1 MVTETDANLV
11 SAAAAGDPVA
21 LERLVSEHLPLVYN
35 IVGRALPVAADV
47 DDVVQETMLR
57 VVRSL
62 PGLRDP
68 RVFRS
73 WLVAVAMNQVR
84 DHARA
89 YSGRPR
95 PLDEAPELA
104 DPGADFADLT
114 LTELGLTGQRREV
127 AMATSWLD
135 DDDRELLS
143 LWWLVEAG
151 HLTRGDLV
159 NALGLEPHHVTV
171 RIARMKGQLETSRA
185 VVRALCAAPVC
196 LEISE
201 LAMHWHG
208 QPEPLW
214 RKRFARHVRQ
224 CPMCA
229 GMASDFV
236 PAERLLVRLPLVPLP
251 FGLADAVHHAVPS
264 VLFHSGPATAQMPA
278 FGHPGHPGLGG
289 PGGPGGPVGPMGPGA
304 PSSPADPLVQLG
316 GPRPAGH
323 SHRRIPK
330 SGARSAASHFA
341 AKAAVALAA
350 TGAVIGAVVVT
361 TGMSDQKPDS
371 QAGGPTTSLS
381 SADGTSTSGAA
392 TNPAASDSLSSST
405 GSSSSAPPSTRPDSA
420 KPTTST
426 SKSTMKPPSQ
436 PAAGSSASHSTASSA
451 PTTTSTSS
459 TSSASDPAGQV
470 LAVINKARAAQGL
483 APLTISAGLNKSAS
497 AHTSVMAS
505 GCGLSHQCPGEAALG
520 DRETAAGVSWSSAG
534 ENIGDGGPVSDTNAA
549 IASMA
554 VGLTNSMLAEQPPD
568 DGHRRNILSSDFHHI
583 GISVY
588 RDSKGTVWMTQD
600 FSD

>member
-11 SAAAAGDPVA
+11 SAAAAGDPAA
-21 LERLVSEHLPLVYN
+21 LERLVGDHLPLVYN

-57 VVRSL
+57 VVRGL
-62 PGLRDP
+62 PTLRDP

-73 WLVAVAMNQVR
+73 WLAAVAMNQVR
-84 DHARA
+84 DHVRA
-89 YSGRPR
+89 YHVRPR
-95 PLDEAPELA
+95 PLEEAPELA

-185 VVRALCAAPVC
+185 VVRALCAAPIC

-201 LAMHWHG
+201 MAMHWHG
-208 QPEPLW
+208 RPEPLW

-251 FGLADAVHHAVPS
+251 FGLADYVHLTVPAA
-264 VLFHSGPATAQMPA
+264 FRSGAATAQLPVS
-278 FGHPGHPGLGG
+278 G
-289 PGGPGGPVGPMGPGA
+289 PSA
-304 PSSPADPLVQLG
+304 PSAPSAR
-316 GPRPAGH
+316 PRPPAH

-330 SGARSAASHFA
+330 GTRAAASHFA
-341 AKAAVALAA
+341 AKAAVVLAA
-350 TGAVIGAVVVT
+350 TSAVIGAVVVT
-361 TGMSDQKPDS
+361 TGATDSTADS
-371 QAGGPTTSLS
+371 QAGTSTTSLTSVDGS
-381 SADGTSTSGAA
+381 STSTAD
-392 TNPAASDSLSSST
+392 TNPAPSDSVSSPT
-405 GSSSSAPPSTRPDSA
+405 GSTSSAPPSSRPDSA
-420 KPTTST
+420 RPTSST

-436 PAAGSSASHSTASSA
+436 SSAAPSTSQSPPASASAPPATSSTASSA
-451 PTTTSTSS
+451 
-459 TSSASDPAGQV
+459 ADPASQV
-470 LAVINKARAAQGL
+470 LAVINKARADQGL
-483 APLTISAGLNKSAS
+483 PPLTISAGLTKSAS

-505 GCGLSHQCPGEAALG
+505 GCGLSHQCPGEASLG
-520 DRETAAGVSWSSAG
+520 DRETAAGVSWTSAG
-534 ENIGDGGPVSDTNAA
+534 ENIGDGGPVANTDAA

-588 RDSKGTVWMTQD
+588 RDSSGTVWMTQD

>member
-1 MVTETDANLV
+1 MVTETDTTSV
-11 SAAAAGDPVA
+11 SAAAAGDPAA
-21 LERLVSEHLPLVYN
+21 LERLVSDYLPLVYN

-62 PGLRDP
+62 PTLRDP

-84 DHARA
+84 DHVRA
-89 YSGRPR
+89 YQGRPR
-95 PLDEAPELA
+95 PLDEAPEVA

-159 NALGLEPHHVTV
+159 SALGLEPHHVTV
-171 RIARMKGQLETSRA
+171 RIARMKAQLEVSRA
-185 VVRALCAAPVC
+185 VVRALCAAPIC
-196 LEISE
+196 LELSD

-224 CPMCA
+224 CPTCA
-229 GMASDFV
+229 GLATDFV

-251 FGLADAVHHAVPS
+251 FGLVEAVHRSVPS
-264 VLFHSGPATAQMPA
+264 AFHPAVAAAQQP
-278 FGHPGHPGLGG
+278 L
-289 PGGPGGPVGPMGPGA
+289 PGGPGQAPGQGPAQGP
-304 PSSPADPLVQLG
+304 SQ
-316 GPRPAGH
+316 GPRPTGH
-323 SHRRIPK
+323 SHRRIHRA
-330 SGARSAASHFA
+330 GARSAASHFA

-350 TGAVIGAVVVT
+350 TTAIVGAVVVT
-361 TGMSDQKPDS
+361 TGATDPKADS
-371 QAGGPTTSLS
+371 QPGGAVTSLS
-381 SADGTSTSGAA
+381 SLDGSSTSAAVTPTPSDSQTSTSA
-392 TNPAASDSLSSST
+392 SST
-405 GSSSSAPPSTRPDSA
+405 SAPSSRSDSA
-420 KPTTST
+420 KPTPST
-426 SKSTMKPPSQ
+426 SKSSMKPPTH
-436 PAAGSSASHSTASSA
+436 SSASSSVSQSSDLASVGA
-451 PTTTSTSS
+451 PSTSA
-459 TSSASDPAGQV
+459 TSSGSSSSQASPADQV
-470 LAVINKARAAQGL
+470 LAVINQARAGQGL
-483 APLTISAGLNKSAS
+483 APLTYSAGLNKSAS

-554 VGLTNSMLAEQPPD
+554 VGLTNGMLAEQPPD
-568 DGHRRNILSSDFHHI
+568 DGHRRNILSTDFHHI
-583 GISVY
+583 GISVF
-588 RDSKGTVWMTQD
+588 RDSNGTVWMTQD

>member
-11 SAAAAGDPVA
+11 SAAAAGDAAA
-21 LERLVSEHLPLVYN
+21 LERLVSDHLPLVYN

-89 YSGRPR
+89 YHGRPR

-151 HLTRGDLV
+151 HLTRGELV
-159 NALGLEPHHVTV
+159 SALGVEPHHVTV

-185 VVRALCAAPVC
+185 VVRALCAAPIC
-196 LEISE
+196 LELSE

-251 FGLADAVHHAVPS
+251 FGLADYVHRAFPP
-264 VLFHSGPATAQMPA
+264 VLHPGAATAQLPLVS
-278 FGHPGHPGLGG
+278 PSG
-289 PGGPGGPVGPMGPGA
+289 PSGPSGPPA
-304 PSSPADPLVQLG
+304 PSG
-316 GPRPAGH
+316 GPRPTAH
-323 SHRRIPK
+323 SHRRIAK

-350 TGAVIGAVVVT
+350 TSAVIGAVVVT
-361 TGMSDQKPDS
+361 TGATEPNADS
-371 QAGGPTTSLS
+371 QPSNPTTSLS
-381 SADGTSTSGAA
+381 SAGGSATTTTSAAA
-392 TNPAASDSLSSST
+392 TSPTPSDSVSSST
-405 GSSSSAPPSTRPDSA
+405 ESTSSVPPSTRPDSA
-420 KPTTST
+420 KPTPST
-426 SKSTMKPPSQ
+426 SKSSMKPPSQ
-436 PAAGSSASHSTASSA
+436 SAAGSSMSQSSTIAPSTA
-451 PTTTSTSS
+451 STSS
-459 TSSASDPAGQV
+459 TSSEADPASQV
-470 LAVINKARAAQGL
+470 LAVINRARAGQGL
-483 APLTISAGLNKSAS
+483 PPLTISAGLTKSAA
-497 AHTSVMAS
+497 AHTAVMAS
-505 GCGLSHQCPGEAALG
+505 GCGLSHQCPGEAGLG

-588 RDSKGTVWMTQD
+588 RDSGGTVWMTQD

>member
-11 SAAAAGDPVA
+11 SAAAAGDPAA
-21 LERLVSEHLPLVYN
+21 LERLVSDHLPLVYN

-62 PGLRDP
+62 PTLRDP

-84 DHARA
+84 DHVRA
-89 YSGRPR
+89 YQGRPR

-127 AMATSWLD
+127 AMATAWLD

-159 NALGLEPHHVTV
+159 SALGLEPHHVTV

-185 VVRALCAAPVC
+185 VVRALCAVPIC
-196 LEISE
+196 LELSD
-201 LAMHWHG
+201 LAMNWHG
-208 QPEPLW
+208 RPEPLW

-224 CPMCA
+224 CPTCA
-229 GMASDFV
+229 GLATDFV

-251 FGLADAVHHAVPS
+251 FGLAEAVHHAVPS
-264 VLFHSGPATAQMPA
+264 ALHSAAATAQLPA
-278 FGHPGHPGLGG
+278 LGGQGSGGYG
-289 PGGPGGPVGPMGPGA
+289 PGGQGPGGHGPGPTA
-304 PSSPADPLVQLG
+304 
-316 GPRPAGH
+316 
-323 SHRRIPK
+323 SHRRIPRA
-330 SGARSAASHFA
+330 GARSAAGHFA

-350 TGAVIGAVVVT
+350 TGAIIGAVVVT
-361 TGMSDQKPDS
+361 TGATDS
-371 QAGGPTTSLS
+371 KADSEPGGTTTSLS
-381 SADGTSTSGAA
+381 VG
-392 TNPAASDSLSSST
+392 
-405 GSSSSAPPSTRPDSA
+405 GSSSSAAATTPTPSDSVSSVAGSTTPVPPSSRSDSA
-420 KPTTST
+420 KSAPST
-426 SKSTMKPPSQ
+426 SKSPMKPSSQSVASSSSHSSASSAKPSSSSS
-436 PAAGSSASHSTASSA
+436 PAGSSQ
-451 PTTTSTSS
+451 
-459 TSSASDPAGQV
+459 SDPVSQV
-470 LAVINKARAAQGL
+470 LAVINQARANQGL
-483 APLTISAGLNKSAS
+483 APLTITAGLTKSAS

-534 ENIGDGGPVSDTNAA
+534 ENIGDGGPVSDTNSA

-568 DGHRRNILSSDFHHI
+568 DGHRRNILSTDYHHI
-583 GISVY
+583 GISVF
-588 RDSKGTVWMTQD
+588 RDSSGTVWMTQD

>member
-21 LERLVSEHLPLVYN
+21 LERLVSDYLPLVYN

-62 PGLRDP
+62 PTLRDP

-84 DHARA
+84 DHVRA
-89 YSGRPR
+89 YQGRPR

-127 AMATSWLD
+127 AMATAWLD

-159 NALGLEPHHVTV
+159 SALGLEPHHVTV

-196 LEISE
+196 LELSD

-208 QPEPLW
+208 RPEPLW

-224 CPMCA
+224 CPTCA
-229 GMASDFV
+229 GLATDFV

-251 FGLADAVHHAVPS
+251 FGLAEAVHRSVPS
-264 VLFHSGPATAQMPA
+264 VSTPAGRPLSCLRCTAQVPPSGPT
-278 FGHPGHPGLGG
+278 GG
-289 PGGPGGPVGPMGPGA
+289 PGRPPRTAEYPRAARDPPPRTSPPRR
-304 PSSPADPLVQLG
+304 PSLW
-316 GPRPAGH
+316 PRRG
-323 SHRRIPK
+323 R
-330 SGARSAASHFA
+330 
-341 AKAAVALAA
+341 
-350 TGAVIGAVVVT
+350 
-361 TGMSDQKPDS
+361 
-371 QAGGPTTSLS
+371 
-381 SADGTSTSGAA
+381 
-392 TNPAASDSLSSST
+392 
-405 GSSSSAPPSTRPDSA
+405 SSAP
-420 KPTTST
+420 
-426 SKSTMKPPSQ
+426 
-436 PAAGSSASHSTASSA
+436 
-451 PTTTSTSS
+451 
-459 TSSASDPAGQV
+459 
-470 LAVINKARAAQGL
+470 
-483 APLTISAGLNKSAS
+483 
-497 AHTSVMAS
+497 
-505 GCGLSHQCPGEAALG
+505 
-520 DRETAAGVSWSSAG
+520 W
-534 ENIGDGGPVSDTNAA
+534 
-549 IASMA
+549 
-554 VGLTNSMLAEQPPD
+554 
-568 DGHRRNILSSDFHHI
+568 
-583 GISVY
+583 
-588 RDSKGTVWMTQD
+588 W
-600 FSD
+600 